1 MIGNKKKEEVV
12 FLLSAIKQSIKENHG
27 DYDKNSVIRDMY
39 LISERNAEDKERERD
54 QKVM

>member
-1 MIGNKKKEEVV
+1 LIGNKKKEEVV